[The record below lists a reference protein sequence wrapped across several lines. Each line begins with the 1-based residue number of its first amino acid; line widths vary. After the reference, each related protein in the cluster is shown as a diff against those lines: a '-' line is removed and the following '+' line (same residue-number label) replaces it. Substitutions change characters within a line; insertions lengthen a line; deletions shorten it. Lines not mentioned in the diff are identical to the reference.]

1 MRRTC
6 IKKSCMFQSSRM
18 SVCLCWLLC
27 IPVDHHLCIHSVSI
41 WGPTVCQAYVRSKEA
56 KCWVKYVFF
65 NGPPCLYLSSCDPE
79 DLWVWT
85 HVYVSVYLW
94 QLQVYTTA
102 IPPTHT
108 LASEDFPLPGV
119 IHFTGIEL
127 YLCFV
132 FITCRI
138 GDMIASNLKTTR
150 NIMEFFL
157 I

>member
-6 IKKSCMFQSSRM
+6 IKKPCMFQSSRICM

-65 NGPPCLYLSSCDPE
+65 NGPPCLYLGSCDPE

-102 IPPTHT
+102 ILPPTHT
-108 LASEDFPLPGV
+108 GFRRLPFAWCDSLHRHWV
-119 IHFTGIEL
+119 LSLFRF
-127 YLCFV
+127 Y
-132 FITCRI
+132 
-138 GDMIASNLKTTR
+138 NLQDWGYDS
-150 NIMEFFL
+150 
-157 I
+157 